1 MRPLFLIQCIVFVA
15 GSLTYAY
22 GDDDAPRAAPGAPP
36 TGAFSCSPIWVHDG
50 DTFTCS
56 DMTRIRVAGINARE
70 IGWDGR
76 KNSDKGCNSGA
87 PCPTVDAVA
96 ARDRLVALL
105 GSPSGLDANGNMR
118 LAGPALTCEPN
129 GTTYNRIAAFCRSPI
144 SGNISCAMVASGAA
158 AKWDRFWTG
167 HRC

>member
-1 MRPLFLIQCIVFVA
+1 VRPFFLIQCALFVV

-22 GDDDAPRAAPGAPP
+22 GDDGGPKAAPAAAASP
-36 TGAFSCSPIWVHDG
+36 FSCSPIWVHDG

-56 DMTRIRVAGINARE
+56 DMTRVRVAGINARE

-76 KNSDKGCNSGA
+76 KNSDKGCNAGA

-105 GSPSGLDANGNMR
+105 GKPAGLDANGNMR
-118 LAGPALTCEPN
+118 VTGPVLTCQPN
-129 GTTYNRIAAFCRSPI
+129 GTTYNRIAAFCRSPV
-144 SGNISCAMVASGAA
+144 SGDISCAMVASGAGA
-158 AKWDRFWTG
+158 VWDRFWNNR
-167 HRC
+167 RC